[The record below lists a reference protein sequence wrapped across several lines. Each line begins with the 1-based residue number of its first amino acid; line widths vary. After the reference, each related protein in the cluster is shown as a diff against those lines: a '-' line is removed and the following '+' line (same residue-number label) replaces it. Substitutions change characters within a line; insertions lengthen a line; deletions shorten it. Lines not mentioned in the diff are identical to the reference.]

1 MPNSNTNPG
10 PTAPATT
17 PAPAPFELSD
27 SALMILGALKGNN
40 PADVLMM
47 LPKQDVQQIL
57 ANRKDIVETLNAAK
71 LSEVE
76 SNGAVDVAIAK
87 IRRKVKLYDTL

>member
-1 MPNSNTNPG
+1 MPNTNTNPA
-10 PTAPATT
+10 APV
-17 PAPAPFELSD
+17 PAPVPAPFELSD
-27 SALMILGALKGNN
+27 SALMVLGALKGNN

-47 LPKQDVQQIL
+47 LPRTDVQQIL
-57 ANRKDIVETLNAAK
+57 ANRTEIVKTLNEAK

-76 SNGAVDVAIAK
+76 SNGAVDVAVAK